1 MEAARLARL
10 ARPEV
15 KSVRCVVVGDKLD
28 SAKTKLL
35 VSYTTVMSSED
46 YISTPVSRPIK
57 QGTQKAI
64 NTLGQAVSYMV

>member
-28 SAKTKLL
+28 SAKTKSATRQLCPPK
-35 VSYTTVMSSED
+35 TTSQ
-46 YISTPVSRPIK
+46 RP
-57 QGTQKAI
+57 
-64 NTLGQAVSYMV
+64 